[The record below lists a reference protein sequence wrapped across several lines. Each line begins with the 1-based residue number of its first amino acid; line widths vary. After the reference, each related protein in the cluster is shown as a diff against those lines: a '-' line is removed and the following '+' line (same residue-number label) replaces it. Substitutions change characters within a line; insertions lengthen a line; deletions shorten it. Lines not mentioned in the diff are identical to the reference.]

1 MTIETFA
8 ELLQYGERINLEC
21 KKAQDDVPASVWET
35 YSAFANTNGGIIL
48 LGVKEDLKEPDP
60 SKRFSPT
67 HITTPEKLIRDFWN
81 TVNNRSKVNLNI
93 LVDSNVGTVPYKDS
107 TVIWIEVPPASY
119 KQRPIYINN
128 NLLNGTFKRNF
139 EGDYHC
145 TEEEVKA
152 MLRDANVSGNDST
165 ILDGYTMDDIDPDT
179 LKAYRIKFELQNPD
193 HVYNGLDN
201 KEFLRQM
208 GGYAVD
214 RSTKKEGLTTAGLL
228 MFGKG
233 LPVRERYDNFRMDY
247 IDKTN
252 LLPGSRWSDRLT
264 YDGTWE
270 NNLYTFF
277 TRIVP
282 KLVSDIRK
290 PFKLEGMTRID
301 DTPVHKAIRE
311 AVVNMMI
318 HSDYLINGVLKIEK
332 TDDGFL
338 FTNPGNLKLPILAI
352 YEGNHSV
359 ARNPK
364 IQTFFRM
371 IGFGDNIGSGFPTI
385 LSAWGEEQWR
395 KPDLS
400 ENLDLHEVSLRLLT
414 VSLMPPECSEF
425 LQNRFGEAYSE
436 LSREEQIILGTAFL
450 EKGVCNTRLQTILN
464 LHSTAVGKL
473 LAHLVGCGMLVAN
486 ARGRWTTYTIS
497 EDYTPSP
504 VQISLDLDNN
514 VYDELN
520 GTDKMIYNYIR
531 ANGFITTKIITE
543 ITRISSLQGANVAAT
558 RLVDKKLIKRAPK
571 GKGNIVLYE
580 LA

>member
-1 MTIETFA
+1 MAIENIS

-21 KKAQDDVPASVWET
+21 KKAQDAVPAAVWET

-48 LGVKEDLKEPDP
+48 LGIKENLTEPDP
-60 SKRFSPT
+60 NKRFSPT
-67 HITTPEKLIRDFWN
+67 NISNPGKLIHDFWN
-81 TVNNRSKVNLNI
+81 TINNRSKVNINI
-93 LVDSNVGTVPYKDS
+93 LVDSNVGTALYKGC
-107 TVIWIEVPPASY
+107 TVIWIEVPPANY

-128 NLLNGTFKRNF
+128 NLLNGTYKRNF

-165 ILDGYTMDDIDPDT
+165 ILDGYTMDDIDPET

-193 HVYNGLDN
+193 HVDNGLDN
-201 KEFLRQM
+201 ENFLRQL

-214 RSTKKEGLTTAGLL
+214 RTTKREGLTTAGLL

-233 LPVRERYDNFRMDY
+233 LPIRDRFDNFRMDY

-252 LLPGSRWSDRLT
+252 LMPNSRWSDRLT

-270 NNLYTFF
+270 NNLYSFF
-277 TRIVP
+277 TRVVP
-282 KLVSDIRK
+282 KLVSDIKR
-290 PFKLEGMTRID
+290 PFRLEGMTRID

-332 TDDGFL
+332 NDDGFL
-338 FTNPGNLKLPILAI
+338 FSNPGNLKLPILAI

-371 IGFGDNIGSGFPTI
+371 IGLGDNIGSGFPTI
-385 LSAWGEEQWR
+385 LSAWGEENWR

-400 ENLDLHEVSLRLLT
+400 ENLDLHEVNLRLLT
-414 VSLMPPECSEF
+414 ISLMPPECSEF
-425 LQNRFGEAYSE
+425 LQKHFGKAYSE
-436 LSREEQIILGTAFL
+436 LSNEEQIILGTAFL

-464 LHSTAVGKL
+464 LHSTAVGKHL
-473 LAHLVGCGMLVAN
+473 SHLVEREMLIVN
-486 ARGRWTTYTIS
+486 ARGRWTTYAIN
-497 EDYTPSP
+497 EDYVPDPDQTSF
-504 VQISLDLDNN
+504 DLNHSA
-514 VYDELN
+514 YDLLN
-520 GTDKMIYNYIR
+520 ETDKAIYDYIR
-531 ANGFITTKIITE
+531 ANGFITTKMITE
-543 ITRISSLQGANVAAT
+543 ITRISSLQGANIAVA
-558 RLVDKKLIKRAPK
+558 RLVDKKLIKRVPK
-571 GKGNIVLYE
+571 GKINIYE
-580 LA
+580 LV